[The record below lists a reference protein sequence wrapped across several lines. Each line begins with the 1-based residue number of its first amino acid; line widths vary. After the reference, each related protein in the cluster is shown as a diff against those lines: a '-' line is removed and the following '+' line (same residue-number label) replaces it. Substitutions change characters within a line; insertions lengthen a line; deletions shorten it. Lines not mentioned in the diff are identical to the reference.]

1 MASDDLTITAPQT
14 TPTGAVNDSGKAD
27 AQRQQVKRL
36 AEEFE
41 AMLTSQMLREMRRS
55 MVSSEE
61 GGGFG
66 GSGFGADVM
75 NDTVDVELGRALSRV
90 GGFGL
95 SGVLLKAIERQ
106 VGVGNA
112 KATKPAEGA
121 QGLEGPATAATTAPA
136 PSMVTPSDS
145 TVAPPSNG
153 PAVTAPDP
161 APIHTPAS
169 WPISSGYGW
178 RRDPING
185 MAAFHSGVDVALA
198 YGTDVQAAAEGRV
211 AFAGANGGYGNMVVV
226 EHSGGRQTRYAHLSA
241 INVQAGDVVQS
252 GDVIGRVGSTGHS
265 TGPHLHFEI
274 VDNGHAV
281 DPFARSKEEP
291 ASAD

>member
-27 AQRQQVKRL
+27 AQRLQVKRL

-55 MVSSEE
+55 MVSGEE

-75 NDTVDVELGRALSRV
+75 ADTVDVELGRALSRV

-106 VGVGNA
+106 VGVA
-112 KATKPAEGA
+112 KPKATTPVDGA
-121 QGLEGPATAATTAPA
+121 QSGDSAAVAPTAAASST
-136 PSMVTPSDS
+136 VTPSDS
-145 TVAPPSNG
+145 TAAPPSSV
-153 PAVTAPDP
+153 PTVTAPDP
-161 APIHTPAS
+161 APIRTPGS
-169 WPISSGYGW
+169 GPISSGYGW

-198 YGTDVQAAAEGRV
+198 YGTEVRAAAEGHV

-241 INVQAGDVVQS
+241 INVQAGDAVQS

-281 DPFARSKEEP
+281 NPFARPKGEP